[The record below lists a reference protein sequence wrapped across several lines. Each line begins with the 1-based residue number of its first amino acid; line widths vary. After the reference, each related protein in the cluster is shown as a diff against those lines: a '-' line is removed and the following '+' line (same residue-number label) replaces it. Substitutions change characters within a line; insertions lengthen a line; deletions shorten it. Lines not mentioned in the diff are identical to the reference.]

1 MAKKPNRHSNEAAN
15 PGGLIFFLGLDLL
28 LLLHHGT
35 RRPGKRLIDEIGGKV
50 FLGLSCQSEPSL
62 GHGYQQDFI
71 LGIGGV
77 VCDA

>member
-1 MAKKPNRHSNEAAN
+1 
-15 PGGLIFFLGLDLL
+15 LDLL

-35 RRPGKRLIDEIGGKV
+35 REGFAPRGRPDKIGGQV
-50 FLGLSCQSEPSL
+50 FLSLLCQSEPSL
-62 GHGYQQDFI
+62 SHGYLQHFI